1 MKGTKVIAKDNRNK
15 APQEYF
21 LRRCFFLKELIQS
34 PYDERQHEHVANR
47 EQQPSYDSAPYQL
60 SGGKCA
66 ESFEIKEKEGEQ
78 YGVDEYGTS

>member
-1 MKGTKVIAKDNRNK
+1 M
-15 APQEYF
+15 
-21 LRRCFFLKELIQS
+21 KELIQS

-78 YGVDEYGTS
+78 YGVDEYGTCLLYTSDAADD